1 MLCKS
6 HFRQQGAPLPETGN
20 RTVKYSFARF
30 FHFKKNCTFAA
41 RLSDGVMAALQILVL
56 PVQVRI
62 LVGQQRLNENDLEGT
77 DVPSFITMIEE
88 KQIRKWA
95 EQQLEGTDRFVVQ
108 VKVSADNTINVVIDS
123 DTAVTIEHCI
133 ALSRFIEQQLDRDKE
148 DFELKVLSSGLE
160 FPFTQLRQ
168 YKKYLNKR
176 IQIKLTD
183 GTEKKGILQEAEKDH
198 IVLQEETEKKHKKT
212 IQRIAGE
219 TIRIPMS
226 GIQQAKA
233 VIEF

>member
-1 MLCKS
+1 MIWRGQMS
-6 HFRQQGAPLPETGN
+6 PL
-20 RTVKYSFARF
+20 
-30 FHFKKNCTFAA
+30 
-41 RLSDGVMAALQILVL
+41 LLQ
-56 PVQVRI
+56 
-62 LVGQQRLNENDLEGT
+62 
-77 DVPSFITMIEE
+77 MIEE

-95 EQQLEGTDRFVVQ
+95 AQQLEGTDRFVVQ

-123 DTAVTIEHCI
+123 DTSVTIEHCI
-133 ALSRFIEQQLDRDKE
+133 ELSRYIEQRLDRDKE

-160 FPFTQLRQ
+160 FPFTLLRQ

-176 IQIKLTD
+176 IRVKLND
-183 GTEKKGILQEAEKDH
+183 GTEKKGILLKAETDH
-198 IVLQEETEKKHKKT
+198 IVLKEEKEKKYKKT
-212 IQRIAGE
+212 IKRVAGE